1 MVQVTV
7 PSQTKEE
14 GPKNMDFLTLFEK
27 LVKINVFVCLLA
39 ITASLFRFHQNKK
52 KIGTFTLH
60 LPSPTTFIF
69 GLSADAAYFILEV
82 AIICLQ
88 KFCNYFCR
96 LVILNLFVIN

>member
-52 KIGTFTLH
+52 KIGTFT
-60 LPSPTTFIF
+60 
-69 GLSADAAYFILEV
+69 
-82 AIICLQ
+82 
-88 KFCNYFCR
+88 
-96 LVILNLFVIN
+96 